1 MNIRIGIDTLP
12 DPDQSW
18 DNFMA
23 AVQTSLD
30 TCSTVYCPIGLQA
43 MPWINM
49 AALLNY
55 IPDPVRIVVEKNE
68 VS

>member
-1 MNIRIGIDTLP
+1 
-12 DPDQSW
+12 
-18 DNFMA
+18 MA

-68 VS
+68 VSQYFSLVFLLLTFYSFC